1 MRIDLEG
8 GRRPVPM
15 RAMLWLVRRVVGIVP
30 GPMLVM
36 SRRPDLMKGPFRRYV
51 MRAMSADGEWSRGE
65 TELMAAF
72 VSDLNRCHF

>member
-8 GRRPVPM
+8 GRRPWPM
-15 RAMLWLVRRVVGIVP
+15 RAMLWLVRSTVGMVP

-36 SRRPDLMKGPFRRYV
+36 SRRPDLMTGSLRRYV
-51 MRAMSADGEWSRGE
+51 MRAAAGNDQWSRGE